1 MNLREKLLKRQKVN
15 EKCLLSYMNE
25 VSNLKYLK

>member
-1 MNLREKLLKRQKVN
+1 MNLWEKLLKRQKAN
-15 EKCLLSYMNE
+15 EKYLLSSMSE

>member
-1 MNLREKLLKRQKVN
+1 MNLRKKLLKRQKVN
-15 EKCLLSYMNE
+15 EVSLSSMSE